1 MSVRPGALRSSL
13 RRADFLRAT
22 RQGRRFSTDYF
33 LLYVFDRRDSG
44 PSRLGITVTRKVG
57 NAVRRNRIKRLV
69 REWYRHRLARP
80 DLSSARSDEARPEG
94 GLEACDLV
102 VIAKRDL
109 PESLCQAE
117 VSADLDS
124 WSPS

>member
-33 LLYVFDRRDSG
+33 LLYLFDRKDSG
-44 PSRLGITVTRKVG
+44 PARLGITVTRKVG

-69 REWYRHRLARP
+69 REWYRHRQARP
-80 DLSSARSDEARPEG
+80 GAT
-94 GLEACDLV
+94 LEASDLV

-109 PESLCQAE
+109 PESLHQDE
-117 VSADLDS
+117 VNRDLDS
-124 WSPS
+124 WSAR